1 VFAKIRQYILAG
13 VLTVIPIW
21 VTWLVF
27 SLLLSKLSQWGDP
40 VAGAMAR
47 SVSEYAPR
55 LGAWLSEP
63 WFNSAI
69 AVFWTIAA
77 LYVLGWVAT
86 KVVGQRIISAFD
98 SLIDRIPL
106 AQTIYG
112 ATKRL
117 VAALQRKPDGIHRVV
132 LLEFPSSGMKAVG
145 FVTRTFADRDTGEEL
160 AAVYVPTT
168 PNPTSG
174 YLEIVPLTRLV
185 STNWNMDDAMSFIM
199 SGGAVAPD
207 TVSYSRSAIHTG
219 GAGNDEGGRLASAA
233 REAAIEPRASSAAPG
248 DGAKNRG

>member
-1 VFAKIRQYILAG
+1 VFTKIRQYILAG

-27 SLLLSKLSQWGDP
+27 SLLLGKLSQWGDP

-69 AVFWTIAA
+69 AVLWTVAA
-77 LYVLGWVAT
+77 LYVIGWVAT
-86 KVVGQRIISAFD
+86 KVIGQRIISAFD
-98 SLIDRIPL
+98 ALIDRIPL

-117 VAALQRKPDGIHRVV
+117 VAALQRKPDGVHRVV

-174 YLEIVPLTRLV
+174 YLEIVPLAKLV

-199 SGGAVAPD
+199 SGGAVAPE
-207 TVSYSRSAIHTG
+207 TVSYSRSASRVGTPDR
-219 GAGNDEGGRLASAA
+219 DEGGELASAA
-233 REAAIEPRASSAAPG
+233 REAATEPLSGPAVPG
-248 DGAKNRG
+248 DGAKSGG